1 MMNKK
6 LNDVI
11 PISCWK
17 CNELMFIDA
26 SLGFDLDSKIL
37 CDGCIQRGKIEERDK
52 KIVKVLSKK
61 WYERIFS

>member
-37 CDGCIQRGKIEERDK
+37 CDGCIQRVKIEERDK